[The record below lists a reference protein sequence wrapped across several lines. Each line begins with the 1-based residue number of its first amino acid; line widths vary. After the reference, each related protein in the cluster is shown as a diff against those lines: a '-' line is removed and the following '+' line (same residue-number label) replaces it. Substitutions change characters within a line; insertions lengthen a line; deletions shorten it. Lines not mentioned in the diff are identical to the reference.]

1 MFVLNGWMA
10 AVLCP
15 AANEHISGGY
25 GSGRETAEAFFLS
38 RPFVLLPLF
47 PPTFFVFSFLS
58 VVAGV
63 FVFFA
68 VSGTAQALERATG
81 GRVRGAPHRVRR
93 GDLGR
98 RYCFIYEQK
107 YAEFFPPPALD

>member
-1 MFVLNGWMA
+1 MFVLNDWMT

-25 GSGRETAEAFFLS
+25 GSGRETAEAFLS
-38 RPFVLLPLF
+38 RPFVLPPLF
-47 PPTFFVFSFLS
+47 RPRFLSSRFLS
-58 VVAGV
+58 VVVVG